1 MFGHWKM
8 SKGLWLWWC
17 LVVEICQRELK
28 RHNCVTAIAPKSNII
43 RIGGRFCQ
51 TLSAFLSGQKNAQK
65 SKITQKSALESKS
78 DLLSAHSPSEPLW
91 RIKIITYLPSLSSA
105 CITRVN
111 SYVCVV
117 SRRHCLIVYAKLQ
130 SGIQNSIQNL
140 KEYSRRRQQQDRV
153 QSRGSR
159 SLPQVVGWKRGGN
172 QTKTFDFKNI
182 EKGRQNIPYLLF
194 SWRRSGGSRSQTK

>member
-1 MFGHWKM
+1 MARTCMLDLSFSGHL
-8 SKGLWLWWC
+8 SLGLWLWWC
-17 LVVEICQRELK
+17 LVVERCQRELK
-28 RHNCVTAIAPKSNII
+28 WHNCITAIAPKSIFM
-43 RIGGRFCQ
+43 RI
-51 TLSAFLSGQKNAQK
+51 
-65 SKITQKSALESKS
+65 EM
-78 DLLSAHSPSEPLW
+78 
-91 RIKIITYLPSLSSA
+91 ITYLPSLSSA

-130 SGIQNSIQNL
+130 SGIWKL
-140 KEYSRRRQQQDRV
+140 KDQEYSRRRQQQDRV

-172 QTKTFDFKNI
+172 QTKSFNFKNI